1 MLRRWT
7 ILAVPALLAAAL
19 SPAPAPADSDTP
31 KTLTDSQKLDRVLD
45 QIKDLRSAVDDLDN
59 LRKDLKSLQT
69 KAELRDQ
76 TIQAR
81 IDLVNERI
89 NGLEARIK
97 QLQSDVETMRTQAT
111 TSNRP
116 SGYSGLGN
124 GAAPAPPPLPT
135 AAGTIRLRNTFPE
148 QVSVVVDGV
157 AYELLPNETRDLAGH
172 PAGAFTYEVLGIQGR
187 KAVDLRPNETFTI
200 SVYPIYPR

>member
-7 ILAVPALLAAAL
+7 MLALPALLAASL
-19 SPAPAPADSDTP
+19 SAAAAPGDSDTL
-31 KTLTDSQKLDRVLD
+31 KTTDSQKIDRILE
-45 QIKDLRSAVDDLDN
+45 QLKDLKSTVDDLDN

-89 NGLEARIK
+89 NGLEGRIK
-97 QLQSDVETMRTQAT
+97 QLQGDLETMRTQAT

-116 SGYSGLGN
+116 SGYAGTGN
-124 GAAPAPPPLPT
+124 GAAPAPPPLPPT
-135 AAGTIRLRNTFPE
+135 TGTIRLRNTFPE
-148 QVSVVVDGV
+148 QVSVVVNGV
-157 AYELLPNETRDLAGH
+157 SYELLPNETRDLAGH

-187 KAVDLRPNETFTI
+187 KTVDLRPNETFTI
-200 SVYPIYPR
+200 SVYPIYAR

>member
-1 MLRRWT
+1 MWYRWT
-7 ILAVPALLAAAL
+7 ILALPALLAATL
-19 SPAPAPADSDTP
+19 SAAAADSDTL
-31 KTLTDSQKLDRVLD
+31 KSTDSQKIDRILD
-45 QIKDLRSAVDDLDN
+45 QLKDLKATVDDLDN
-59 LRKDLKSLQT
+59 LRKDLKALQT

-89 NGLEARIK
+89 NGLEGRIK
-97 QLQSDVETMRTQAT
+97 QLQSDVESMRTQAT

-124 GAAPAPPPLPT
+124 GAAPAPPPLSS

-148 QVSVVVDGV
+148 LVSVVVDGV
-157 AYELLPNETRDLAGH
+157 AYELAPNETRDLAGH
-172 PAGAFTYEVLGIQGR
+172 PAGPFSYEVLGIQGR
-187 KAVDLRPNETFTI
+187 KTVDLRPNETFTI